1 MFDDTI
7 DPYDTGLRELTR
19 RLEAFADTRL
29 SPSLSGTTRMRTS
42 VMNAAHRR
50 AALIAADAMFD
61 FATASVTVPAI
72 AARRSRFASRAWRRP
87 AAALMAG
94 CLTLAIVGGTASAAS
109 AGGPLYGARIW
120 VEMANL
126 PAGAIARA
134 DAEITRLEARL
145 QEAQQ
150 AYATGDRPA
159 AEAAL
164 AAYSVILTEA
174 VQGSAGDPDASAAIE
189 SNLTRHV
196 AVLTTLVDSVSAAAQ
211 GAIRHALSSSTRV
224 LQELDDAIVRG
235 GGDGLS
241 GTGPNGPAEGKP
253 VPPTTSD
260 GTAPDASARPEK
272 TPTPDKG
279 GNSHGN
285 GGTPPGQLQPKSTS
299 QRDPTPRPPDKPTG
313 PDKSGG
319 T

>member
-50 AALIAADAMFD
+50 AALIAADAT
-61 FATASVTVPAI
+61 FASASGTVTVPSVLAQ
-72 AARRSRFASRAWRRP
+72 RSRFAARAWRRP
-87 AAALMAG
+87 AAVLMAG
-94 CLTLAIVGGTASAAS
+94 CLTLGIVGGTASAAT

-120 VEMANL
+120 IEMANL

-134 DAEITRLEARL
+134 DAEITRLDARL
-145 QEAQQ
+145 KEAQQ
-150 AYATGDRPA
+150 AYATGDGPA

-174 VQGSAGDPDASAAIE
+174 VQGSAGDQAASATIE

-196 AVLTTLVDSVSAAAQ
+196 AVLTALVDSVPAAAQ
-211 GAIRHALSSSTRV
+211 DAIRHALSSSTTV
-224 LQELDDAIVRG
+224 LQELDDAIVRA
-235 GGDGLS
+235 GGDGLP
-241 GTGPNGPAEGKP
+241 GAGPTGPTEGKP
-253 VPPTTSD
+253 IPPTTSD
-260 GTAPDASARPEK
+260 GTAPDASAKPDK

-279 GNSHGN
+279 GHGHGN
-285 GGTPPGQLQPKSTS
+285 GGTPPGQIQPKSPS
-299 QRDPTPRPPDKPTG
+299 HPDPTPRPSDKPTG

>member
-50 AALIAADAMFD
+50 AALIAADATFGS
-61 FATASVTVPAI
+61 ATATAPVTVPAI
-72 AARRSRFASRAWRRP
+72 VAERSPFASRAWRRP

-94 CLTLAIVGGTASAAS
+94 CLTLTIVGGTVSAAT
-109 AGGPLYGARIW
+109 AGGPLYAARIW
-120 VEMANL
+120 IEMANL

-134 DAEITRLEARL
+134 DAEVTRLDARL
-145 QEAQQ
+145 QEMQE
-150 AYATGDRPA
+150 AYATGDGPA

-164 AAYSVILTEA
+164 AAYSVILSEA
-174 VQGSAGDPDASAAIE
+174 VQGSAGDPAASAAIE

-196 AVLTTLVDSVSAAAQ
+196 AVLTALIDNVPAAAQ
-211 GAIRHALSSSTRV
+211 DAIRHALSSSTTV

-241 GTGPNGPAEGKP
+241 GAGPAEGKP

-260 GTAPDASARPEK
+260 GTAPNASARPEK
-272 TPTPDKG
+272 APTPDKG
-279 GNSHGN
+279 GHSHGN
-285 GGTPPGQLQPKSTS
+285 GGTPPGQLQPRGTS
-299 QRDPTPRPPDKPTG
+299 HPDPTPRPTDKPTG